1 MEKAY
6 RTRKRATLKLARS
19 AASSEARSVHYDLA
33 GGYGVKASS
42 IETQAIDLADSLG
55 PPIYA
60 SGSNPSFDDAD
71 NA

>member
-6 RTRKRATLKLARS
+6 RTRKRATLKLG

-33 GGYGVKASS
+33 GGYGVKAGS